1 MDPRPSEPDRGAT
14 RQRRPGDGLGV
25 DRTGRSEPHRGGARG
40 IGRGEARAP
49 GAERSED
56 WREERVFRAR
66 REVRLLAIRPR
77 SRGAR
82 RSLRTFPVVTLH
94 PRFPFNVRLTG
105 KTRRPSGYA
114 RLERGGHWH
123 REGLPAIEASEP
135 GIDYGQPGA
144 DPPGA
149 NTHKHEGKH
158 RQKPEHRPSQRV
170 LAGENKPPPF
180 AAAGENAS
188 RGRSVLSRVRNRTFV
203 LTRGNDIHQS
213 KVLITDTCLPSTNQ
227 NERRRRPRR
236 LRAAR
241 RRRLS
246 VEGGAGDARG
256 HAAGSAGQPPE
267 FGDAERP
274 EGERSAAA
282 RAGGRGVRRRRAPA
296 LRPARASP
304 PRANR
309 SHASPFPSARRDCR
323 ERDTRAS
330 AAGTAAAVV
339 VASRRGRRGSETR
352 RDSCAEKSC
361 RDRARARDGRAGR
374 RRAARD
380 EDGPRERRAGED
392 EDGCRRER
400 RARARGEEETVRARR
415 PPPLPSPTAFDG
427 RTAARFDP
435 LAVARRP
442 RALRSPSLAPRRP
455 SNAVATSFP
464 SIPTPFSRR
473 RLDAGRPSLTTSP
486 PALRHRRAAIP
497 RVRLAPFVLF
507 SRPPALNRDRPKEV
521 KCPRV
526 VVETYKDEKT
536 GDQKKRS
543 YVRGRPLG
551 KGGFAVVYSMQDPS
565 TGESFAAKARLYSR
579 RSHYATLRALRAIC
593 HVIASDHALTDLI
606 PPGCRQDDAR
616 EGTRARENLDGNSHP
631 SFGAKRARRAIRAVL
646 RGRRERVHPHG
657 TLQQQDA
664 RGRRE
669 AARQVDR
676 EGGGV
681 LSARDRLRRRA
692 PARRENHPQRP

>member
-1 MDPRPSEPDRGAT
+1 MTDSSTFNTVHSVAKLIDRSDFAFFA
-14 RQRRPGDGLGV
+14 RV
-25 DRTGRSEPHRGGARG
+25 DRACCRK
-40 IGRGEARAP
+40 
-49 GAERSED
+49 
-56 WREERVFRAR
+56 
-66 REVRLLAIRPR
+66 LRPR
-77 SRGAR
+77 SRAV
-82 RSLRTFPVVTLH
+82 P
-94 PRFPFNVRLTG
+94 
-105 KTRRPSGYA
+105 
-114 RLERGGHWH
+114 
-123 REGLPAIEASEP
+123 
-135 GIDYGQPGA
+135 
-144 DPPGA
+144 
-149 NTHKHEGKH
+149 
-158 RQKPEHRPSQRV
+158 
-170 LAGENKPPPF
+170 
-180 AAAGENAS
+180 
-188 RGRSVLSRVRNRTFV
+188 LSA
-203 LTRGNDIHQS
+203 
-213 KVLITDTCLPSTNQ
+213 
-227 NERRRRPRR
+227 RPR
-236 LRAAR
+236 LR
-241 RRRLS
+241 
-246 VEGGAGDARG
+246 
-256 HAAGSAGQPPE
+256 
-267 FGDAERP
+267 
-274 EGERSAAA
+274 
-282 RAGGRGVRRRRAPA
+282 A

-427 RTAARFDP
+427 RTDARFDP

-579 RSHYATLRALRAIC
+579 RSHYAT
-593 HVIASDHALTDLI
+593 
-606 PPGCRQDDAR
+606 P
-616 EGTRARENLDGNSHP
+616 
-631 SFGAKRARRAIRAVL
+631 RARRAPFLKTDGLL
-646 RGRRERVHPHG
+646 RSS
-657 TLQQQDA
+657 L
-664 RGRRE
+664 
-669 AARQVDR
+669 
-676 EGGGV
+676 
-681 LSARDRLRRRA
+681 LSHLHLSFVTHHTICHVTCHVITR
-692 PARRENHPQRP
+692 